1 VKSRFSPTNV
11 VRQHGRDRGFT
22 IVELL
27 VVVVI
32 ITILAAI
39 GIPRMTRER
48 VAAEGRDFAAL
59 VTSELQRS
67 RMDAVGSR
75 LPQYAFIYADRVE
88 VRSAKPGAT
97 PTAALVAPTT
107 ADPIVHSVRARPGVS
122 VLDVV
127 NTAATPGTNLTT
139 TAAKQIVFNSVG
151 VGYLGPTPPAIPS
164 PVIVYIDNTTA
175 RAGHPDRHLRVD
187 VSPLTG
193 FVQLV
198 TGW

>member
-1 VKSRFSPTNV
+1 M
-11 VRQHGRDRGFT
+11 RQRVPDRGFT

-32 ITILAAI
+32 IAILAAI

-67 RMDAVGSR
+67 RMDAVSSR
-75 LPQYAFIYADRVE
+75 LPQYAFVYSDRVE

-97 PTAALVAPTT
+97 PTAALIAPS
-107 ADPIVHSVRARPGVS
+107 ASDPIVHSVRAKIGVS

-127 NTAATPGTNLTT
+127 NTAGTPSANLTPAT
-139 TAAKQIVFNSVG
+139 AKQIVFTSVG
-151 VGYLGPTPPAIPS
+151 VGYLGPVAPAVPS
-164 PVIVYIDNTTA
+164 PIIVYIDNTSA
-175 RAGHPDRHLRVD
+175 RPGHPDRHLRVD
-187 VSPLTG
+187 VASLTG
-193 FVQLV
+193 FVQMG

>member
-1 VKSRFSPTNV
+1 M
-11 VRQHGRDRGFT
+11 RQRVPDRGFT

-32 ITILAAI
+32 IAILAAV

-59 VTSELQRS
+59 VTSGLQRS
-67 RMDAVGSR
+67 RMDAVGTR
-75 LPQYAFIYADRVE
+75 LPQYAFIYSDRIE

-107 ADPIVHSVRARPGVS
+107 ADPIIHSVYAKPGVT
-122 VLDVV
+122 VLDVL
-127 NTAATPGTNLTT
+127 NATGTPGANLSPATS
-139 TAAKQIVFNSVG
+139 KQVIFNSVG
-151 VGYLGPTPPAIPS
+151 VGYIGPVAPAVPTP
-164 PVIVYIDNTTA
+164 VFVYIDNTSA
-175 RAGHPDRHLRVD
+175 RPGHPDRHLRVD
-187 VSPLTG
+187 VASLTG
-193 FVQLV
+193 FVQMV

>member
-1 VKSRFSPTNV
+1 VQSVFSPTNV
-11 VRQHGRDRGFT
+11 LRQQAPDRGFT

-67 RMDAVGSR
+67 RMDAVGTR
-75 LPQYAFIYADRVE
+75 LPQYAFIYADRVD

-97 PTAALVAPTT
+97 PTAALVAPTI
-107 ADPIVHSVRARPGVS
+107 ADPIVHSVRAKPGVS

-127 NTAATPGTNLTT
+127 NAAATPAITLSTT
-139 TAAKQIVFNSVG
+139 TAKQVIFNSVG
-151 VGYLGPTPPAIPS
+151 VGYLGPTPPAVPA
-164 PVIVYIDNTTA
+164 PVIVYIDNTSA

-198 TGW
+198 NGW